1 MPKVLSRKP
10 VSTSRL
16 FTIEQIDLAFDQD
29 KHRTFE
35 RVCGVGYGSVMI
47 VPVCADGRFILIRE
61 YAAGIDQYVL
71 SFPRGG
77 VDQNESFLQAADREI
92 KEEISCGA
100 NQLTHIMSFSASPG
114 YFNSHTQLI
123 LAEDLYPC
131 AMPGDEPE
139 PLEVSKWSL
148 SQVDTLLAHS
158 EFIDARSMAAL
169 LWLERRQRAHAAS

>member
-1 MPKVLSRKP
+1 M
-10 VSTSRL
+10 
-16 FTIEQIDLAFDQD
+16 IDRD
-29 KHRTFE
+29 
-35 RVCGVGYGSVMI
+35 GV
-47 VPVCADGRFILIRE
+47 
-61 YAAGIDQYVL
+61 
-71 SFPRGG
+71 PRGG